1 MKHNKRQDAWMVLNN
16 KVYDV
21 TNYIPFHPGGAKIL
35 AGVGRDATELYSK
48 TFILNDSLNFEN
60 R

>member
-1 MKHNKRQDAWMVLNN
+1 MIKVMTHNKRQDAWMVLNN

-48 TFILNDSLNFEN
+48 TVF
-60 R
+60 

>member
-48 TFILNDSLNFEN
+48 SFLRSFLLKFFK
-60 R
+60 